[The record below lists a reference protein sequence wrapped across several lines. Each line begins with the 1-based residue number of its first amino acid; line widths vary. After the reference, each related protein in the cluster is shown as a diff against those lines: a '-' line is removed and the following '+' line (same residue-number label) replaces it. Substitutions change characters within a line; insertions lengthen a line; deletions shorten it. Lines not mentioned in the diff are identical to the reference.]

1 MIEYNFKTHK
11 KVSMYK
17 KSNNVC
23 EINLKKAYLM
33 LSLVSREVMTKIIQI
48 PSPEKQKVIIPPMT
62 LKYRASLFNIEPTT
76 AINTLTKID
85 DVVTKIID

>member
-1 MIEYNFKTHK
+1 MIENNYKTHK
-11 KVSMYK
+11 KVSMNK

-33 LSLVSREVMTKIIQI
+33 LLLVSREVMTKIIQI
-48 PSPEKQKVIIPPMT
+48 PIPEKQKVKNPPMT
-62 LKYRASLFNIEPTT
+62 LKYRDSLFNIEPTT

-85 DVVTKIID
+85 DVSTKIID